1 MTRLLS
7 LVLFASAGVLCAQQ
21 PPSVVV
27 QLPKPD
33 PEAEVKDLIK
43 ANYTKTEYRI
53 PMRDGTKLFTTVY
66 TPKDDSK
73 TYPVLLIRTPY
84 SVGPYGA
91 DKYPERLR
99 PTSAFVK
106 AGYIF
111 AYQDVRGRWMSE
123 GDFVNM
129 RPHNPTK
136 QGKEFDESSDTYDTV
151 EWLLK
156 NVPNHNG
163 KVGQTGI
170 SYPGFYTV
178 CGMIDAHPAMV
189 AVSPQAPV
197 TDWFVGDDFHH
208 NGCLFLPHCF
218 NFMANFGKA
227 RPEPVSKSQSMPFD
241 HGTPDGYQF
250 FLDLGPL
257 SNVERKYYKGEVAF
271 WNEVMAHPNYDDF
284 WKAKNVRAHVKGTT
298 PAVMTVGGWFDAENL
313 FGAVETFKAVEKTG
327 VPKGGNTLVMGPWA
341 HGQWSGGTGDALGD
355 LRFHAKTGEF
365 FREKVEL
372 PFFEYH
378 LKGVGEN
385 KLPKALVFETGR
397 NQWRKFDAWPPKDAK
412 ATDLYLV
419 SGALAASPPK
429 GDATSDTFVS
439 DPAKPVPHRGDI
451 NISMTGDYMTT
462 DQRHCARRP
471 DVLVYTGEEL
481 KEDFTVA
488 GPIEVELS
496 VSTTGTDADWVVKLI
511 DVYPADFPDP
521 DPNPKGVK
529 MGGYQQLVRGEPFRG
544 KFRNWFDKPVPFKP
558 GEVTTVKFTMPDT
571 LHTFRAGHRVMVQVH
586 STWFPLVDRNPQTF
600 LDNINDAKP
609 EDFKK
614 QTHTVYSPSRVTV
627 RVAK

>member
-1 MTRLLS
+1 MRGSLL
-7 LVLFASAGVLCAQQ
+7 VILFASVAFAQT
-21 PPSVVV
+21 PPPPRGEPE
-27 QLPKPD
+27 LDPK
-33 PEAEVKDLIK
+33 ELLRQ
-43 ANYTKTEYRI
+43 NYTKTEYRI
-53 PMRDGTKLFTTVY
+53 PMRDGTKLFTSVY
-66 TPKDDSK
+66 APKDDSK
-73 TYPVLLIRTPY
+73 TYPVLLNRTPY
-84 SVGPYGA
+84 TVGPYGA
-91 DKYPERLR
+91 DKYPDR
-99 PTSAFVK
+99 PRPSAAFLK

-111 AYQDVRGRWMSE
+111 VFQDVRGRWMSE
-123 GDFVNM
+123 GEFVNM
-129 RPHNPTK
+129 RPHNPK
-136 QGKEFDESSDTYDTV
+136 KGSKECDESSDTYDTV

-156 NVPNHNG
+156 NVSNHNG
-163 KVGQTGI
+163 KVGQSGI

-178 CGMIDAHPAMV
+178 CGMIDAHPAMT

-218 NFMANFGKA
+218 NFMASFGKP
-227 RPEPVSKSQSMPFD
+227 RPEPIAKSPYMPFE

-257 SNVERKYYKGEVAF
+257 SNADKKFYKGEVAF

-284 WKAKNVRAHVKGTT
+284 WKAKNIRQHIKDTK

-313 FGAVETFKAVEKTG
+313 FGALETFKAVEKTG

-341 HGQWSGGTGDALGD
+341 HGQWSRGPGDELGD
-355 LRFHAKTGEF
+355 LKFQVKAGEY

-397 NQWRKFDAWPPKDAK
+397 NQWRRFDAWPPKGAEPTSLFLVNGK
-412 ATDLYLV
+412 LTSGKTDEK
-419 SGALAASPPK
+419 LAA
-429 GDATSDTFVS
+429 DEFVS
-439 DPAKPVPHRGDI
+439 DPAKPVPHRNDI
-451 NISMTGDYMTT
+451 NIGMTGDYMTT

-481 KEDFTVA
+481 KEDLTVA
-488 GPIEVELS
+488 GPIEVELE

-511 DVYPADFPDP
+511 DVYPNDFPDP

-544 KFRNWFDKPVPFKP
+544 RFRNGFDKPEPFKP
-558 GEVTTVKFTMPDT
+558 GQVTTVKFAMPDV
-571 LHTFRAGHRVMVQVH
+571 LHTFRAGHRLMVQVH

-600 LDNINDAKP
+600 VENINTARA

-614 QTHTVYSPSRVTV
+614 QTHKVHPESKVTV
-627 RVAK
+627 RVLGR